1 MKNLK
6 LFFIILIPI
15 LPINKLRVFLYN
27 FLFNYEINY
36 NSSIGWLT
44 IIDCNKFICN
54 ESIIKNFNF
63 ISNNHFELNN
73 SEISFFN
80 KIKDINFFQVIN
92 SKIRNNNKFIG
103 EKKIS
108 KNNHFILNQKSNILD
123 HNYFDVTDNIE
134 IGENCDISSY
144 IQIWTHGFSEERKIK
159 NKCVLIK
166 NNCTIKNACL
176 ISMGVV
182 LCEKTTLENG
192 TIVTK
197 SILKEGYYFHELQKH
212 T

>member
-1 MKNLK
+1 MHLKNEK
-6 LFFIILIPI
+6 FKIIFIILISI

-44 IIDCNKFICN
+44 IINCNKFICN
-54 ESIIKNFNF
+54 ESIIKSFNF
-63 ISNNHFELNN
+63 ISSNHFELNN
-73 SEISFFN
+73 SEINFFN
-80 KIKDINFFQVIN
+80 KIKDINFFQIIN
-92 SKIRNNNKFIG
+92 SKIRNNNRFIG

-134 IGENCDISSY
+134 IGENCDLSSY

-176 ISMGVV
+176 ISMSSVV
-182 LCEKTTLENG
+182 
-192 TIVTK
+192 
-197 SILKEGYYFHELQKH
+197 
-212 T
+212 